1 MTTIALASAPA
12 LASTVETA
20 GSIALGVLAIAV
32 VLGGLVLFIAGV
44 VSALRSSNY
53 AAAGKAIWVLL
64 MLAFPFLGPLVW
76 FIWGRN
82 STIQPVVHSNS
93 AG

>member
-12 LASTVETA
+12 LASTAETA
-20 GSIALGVLAIAV
+20 GSIAFGVFAVAVAIGAIA
-32 VLGGLVLFIAGV
+32 LFIAGV

-64 MLAFPFLGPLVW
+64 MLAFPFLGPVVW

-82 STIQPVVHSNS
+82 STIQPVQPTTAV
-93 AG
+93 

>member
-1 MTTIALASAPA
+1 MTTIALASAPV
-12 LASTVETA
+12 LASTAETA
-20 GSIALGVLAIAV
+20 GSIAFGVLAVAVAIGAIA
-32 VLGGLVLFIAGV
+32 LFIAGV

-64 MLAFPFLGPLVW
+64 MLAFPFLGPVVW
-76 FIWGRN
+76 FVWGRN
-82 STIQPVVHSNS
+82 STIQPIRPTT